1 MRATVHMGCGASVNK
16 VHPVVLD
23 TQAAFEK
30 KFTEVE
36 SSVRSINTML
46 QAMKRIIAQ
55 QKRLV
60 LFEVHLK
67 ETERTDGWMPPF
79 DFESEDS
86 EGGEY

>member
-1 MRATVHMGCGASVNK
+1 MRTTVHMGCGASVNK
-16 VHPVVLD
+16 VHPAVLD

-30 KFTEVE
+30 KFAEVE

-55 QKRLV
+55 QKRLA

-67 ETERTDGWMPPF
+67 ETDEWMPPF

>member
-16 VHPVVLD
+16 VHPAVLD
-23 TQAAFEK
+23 TQAVFEK
-30 KFTEVE
+30 KFAEVE

-46 QAMKRIIAQ
+46 HAMKRIIAQ
-55 QKRLV
+55 QERLV
-60 LFEVHLK
+60 LFEVKLK
-67 ETERTDGWMPPF
+67 ETNGWMPPF